1 MDGGLDVENSLN
13 KPLSLAEKVE
23 VGKKIVREAFEKF
36 SRDRIAIAWTGG
48 KDSTLVLWH
57 VRQVCLEQG
66 VPVPRLMFIN
76 EGYQFD
82 EILAFKEEM
91 RKAWSL
97 DIAEV
102 KNDDVLKFAS
112 RPGDVVK
119 VADLDERNRTE
130 VKRLDP
136 NVTEFPWEPESFI
149 GNHLMKTAV
158 MNRFIED
165 YGITALFTG
174 VRWDEQVARKSE
186 VPFSP
191 RENPPHTRV
200 HVILQFSERDV
211 WNAIRTYHIPHN
223 TLYAQ
228 GYRSLGTKDTTV
240 KMSDVPAW
248 EQDLD
253 NTDERGGRRQDKENI
268 MGQLRDLGYM

>member
-1 MDGGLDVENSLN
+1 MEEKHD
-13 KPLSLAEKVE
+13 KPMSLAEKVE
-23 VGKKIVREAFEKF
+23 VGKKIVREAFDKF
-36 SRDRIAIAWTGG
+36 DRSRIAIAWTGG

-57 VRQVCLEQG
+57 VKQVCEERH

-76 EGYQFD
+76 EGYQFE
-82 EILAFKEEM
+82 EILAFKDEM

-102 KNDDVLKFAS
+102 KNDDVLRLVKK
-112 RPGDVVK
+112 PGDIVR
-119 VADLDERNRTE
+119 VADLDARNQAE
-130 VKRLDP
+130 VRRLDP
-136 NVTEFPWEPESFI
+136 SATEFAWEPEAFI

-165 YGITALFTG
+165 YKIQALFTG
-174 VRWDEQVARKSE
+174 VRWDEQQARKSE
-186 VPFSP
+186 TPFSP

-200 HVILQFSERDV
+200 HVILQFAERDV
-211 WNAIRTYHIPHN
+211 WNAIKTYRIPHN

-240 KMSDVPAW
+240 KMSDIPAW
-248 EQDLD
+248 EQDLE